1 MKIELEHG
9 DICKALAYYLRTKN
23 FAVEADPR
31 NFVFKEE
38 DEGEL
43 LVIVKNGDMIPAGTQ
58 PFPTVTPS
66 QVEPARS
73 STKAIS
79 QPVTKAA
86 PKPSPK
92 ARIFAKNDPY
102 EPIPPPREQVP
113 APRQKILD
121 PQAARSPAMM
131 TPPTHPG
138 MPAPREVIQN
148 FGAEKKGEE
157 LVEDGE
163 SPALS
168 SSGLIVDPSA
178 MNPEDQ
184 KLFQDILA
192 RSASQIEDGPAQ
204 IDVDNNAASDI
215 DMMGAGELIE

>member
-9 DICKALAYYLRTKN
+9 DICKAIAHYLRTKN
-23 FAVEADPR
+23 FAVEPDPR

-38 DEGEL
+38 EEGEL
-43 LVIVKNGDMIPAGTQ
+43 LVIVKNGDMVAPGAAQPA
-58 PFPTVTPS
+58 PPTTNNASPVSVPRPS
-66 QVEPARS
+66 APLAKPHAAA
-73 STKAIS
+73 KA
-79 QPVTKAA
+79 Q
-86 PKPSPK
+86 PK
-92 ARIFAKNDPY
+92 ARIFAKNDPF

-138 MPAPREVIQN
+138 MPAPREIVQN
-148 FGAEKKGEE
+148 FGTEKKGED
-157 LVEDGE
+157 LVEGGE

-168 SSGLIVDPSA
+168 PSGLIVDPSA

-192 RSASQIEDGPAQ
+192 RSASQIEEGQALT
-204 IDVDNNAASDI
+204 DVEVDSASDI

>member
-9 DICKALAYYLRTKN
+9 DICKALAHYLRTKN
-23 FAVEADPR
+23 FAVEPDPR

-38 DEGEL
+38 EEGEL
-43 LVIVKNGDMIPAGTQ
+43 LVIVKNGDMVSPSTPAQLQAEATR
-58 PFPTVTPS
+58 S
-66 QVEPARS
+66 QAAPAPPPRNAG
-73 STKAIS
+73 KLS
-79 QPVTKAA
+79 QPSKG
-86 PKPSPK
+86 PPK

-113 APRQKILD
+113 APRQKVLD

-138 MPAPREVIQN
+138 MPAPREIIQN
-148 FGAEKKGEE
+148 YGTEKKGED

-168 SSGLIVDPSA
+168 PSGLIVDPSA

-192 RSASQIEDGPAQ
+192 RSASQIEDGPTSQ
-204 IDVDNNAASDI
+204 DVDTNAASDI